1 MSTLHNKRVCVLLC
15 LLCWLLFTVSMVANA
30 THTPYNVQIKNKYF
44 FVILSISDFIFY
56 LKFNCTKFSI
66 KLKKNSIDR
75 FFSLRFF
82 HILYMELDEW
92 KKQRRNIFLKRTKCL
107 QYTIFFHSF
116 HFKIRFSNAYIYLLY
131 LCICIWTEWLIFY
144 PSNNIM
150 VISLFVF
157 FFLTR
162 FLLSNRLQQ
171 RKKIK
176 NGIFSV

>member
-131 LCICIWTEWLIFY
+131 LCICIWTEWFILPF
-144 PSNNIM
+144 
-150 VISLFVF
+150 
-157 FFLTR
+157 
-162 FLLSNRLQQ
+162 
-171 RKKIK
+171 
-176 NGIFSV
+176 